1 MQGVI
6 IRFTNGAMSMPS
18 LMNWFFFFFH
28 FFWSICIVNQRT
40 LNNAKIWLVTS
51 FNNHVWARL

>member
-6 IRFTNGAMSMPS
+6 TRFTNGATSMPS

-28 FFWSICIVNQRT
+28 FFWSVFTVNQRT

>member
-6 IRFTNGAMSMPS
+6 TRFTNGATSMPS
-18 LMNWFFFFFH
+18 LINWFFFFH
-28 FFWSICIVNQRT
+28 FFWSIFTVNQRT